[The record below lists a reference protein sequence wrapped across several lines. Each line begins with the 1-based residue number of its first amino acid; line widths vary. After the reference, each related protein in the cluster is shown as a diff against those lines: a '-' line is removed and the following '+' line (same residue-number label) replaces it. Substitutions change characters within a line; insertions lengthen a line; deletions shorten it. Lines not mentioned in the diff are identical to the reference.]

1 MLSNHVTLLPSIS
14 APWCLQICNHSP
26 LLPLPFPLLMCC
38 KYTIPYIEVSGMRG
52 WWRAGPIIFSTSSSC
67 NDPWVE
73 ELHFAK
79 GCLQTTKQDTNY
91 FNFFICC
98 SLLETVSLNPNGMEV
113 LGFWDLVS
121 FLLMNLANF
130 LKCCH
135 HLDFSCKRTKPD
147 DNKSDSNTL
156 YMTTMIYFLWIAV

>member
-1 MLSNHVTLLPSIS
+1 MPSNHVTLLPSIS
-14 APWCLQICNHSP
+14 APRCLQICNHSP

-91 FNFFICC
+91 FTFYLLLFTGNCPFGMKWDGSLGIWCNFFND
-98 SLLETVSLNPNGMEV
+98 SGNKN
-113 LGFWDLVS
+113 
-121 FLLMNLANF
+121 
-130 LKCCH
+130 
-135 HLDFSCKRTKPD
+135 TKVH
-147 DNKSDSNTL
+147 K
-156 YMTTMIYFLWIAV
+156 TTMILLMERPQPILKLFCCPITNYK